1 MSKRETNRKDVRYSE
16 QNRLTVAT
24 SVAGERKCEYRSI
37 VREHSLFFF
46 PFSSILVHVISLSVS
61 GRTHR
66 EKEEEKSMDKN
77 GKYERKGRNKI
88 NIDLSLFNHDK

>member
-37 VREHSLFFF
+37 VREHSLFFS
-46 PFSSILVHVISLSVS
+46 FSSILVHVISLFVS
-61 GRTHR
+61 GRTYR

-77 GKYERKGRNKI
+77 GK
-88 NIDLSLFNHDK
+88 